1 MLIINKM
8 VEEQV
13 EVEYI
18 FLYRCMGNTS
28 SDVEDLTEN
37 QLNIRGL

>member
-1 MLIINKM
+1 MLTLNKM

-28 SDVEDLTEN
+28 SDAEDLTEN
-37 QLNIRGL
+37 QLNTRSL